1 MAEIEWPWQYTF
13 PPFFTLQPHGETK
26 EKQLAAW
33 KNLVLDYYRATK
45 QSILD
50 LREIHSSPLF
60 NNTAIQRKLSVDV
73 VQLILDNLFK
83 SNNAMP
89 LDKSK
94 QRWLVYWHTFEEW
107 GDIIY
112 SWVQD
117 KGLVNS
123 VCTLFELA
131 QGNDTVDQEFHGLD
145 IEVLTRSLKTL
156 EAQEKAELMTFDDS
170 QGVKFY

>member
-13 PPFFTLQPHGETK
+13 PPFFTLQPHAETK

-94 QRWLVYWHTFEEW
+94 QRWLIYWHTFEEW